1 MSYNSAQVEAIQT
14 GMADLARASCVKFR
28 PYVKG
33 DKDAVVIQ
41 GSRRGCFSQVG
52 YQGGYQV
59 MNLFRRHPVG
69 RGCFRHGTVVHE
81 LLHTLGF
88 YHMQSSPDR
97 DDYIDVLWENIIKPS
112 RHNFRKYNSL
122 AVSDFGVG
130 YDYDSVLHYSRKAFS
145 SNGLDTLIPKK
156 LGAVIGQRIGLSD
169 KDEQKLNIM
178 YCNANPD
185 LLIEDSS
192 DTPKKKVTIKL
203 MTAAESKPFEGHGL
217 GYQQGNI
224 VIIRLPRPEK
234 RQMQDLPQFPIFD
247 YFSKTTEEL
256 PQQAFVQGVGVR
268 KEVNPYSYESRDSS
282 DEEEYA
288 KSATAANPQEQYEF
302 KNLRAIKPDDEEDG
316 RNVEG
321 YDTQNDNITEDL
333 IRILSD
339 IENTHDNPLRL
350 PEEDDNSDPRM
361 RLIKESEENKFNSF
375 LVSPLIN
382 DNIKNINNYVINGP
396 SSADVN
402 QKLEHNKH
410 REFDGR
416 VPFLNQPLEI
426 SDSKSLTGQN
436 LPDNSIWYR
445 KDSTKPK
452 HANALGNYYPLADQE
467 QVNYSYFSKEF
478 PKFGKWF
485 NSDQLKRESYRDR
498 NPSTVE
504 YYR

>member
-14 GMADLARASCVKFR
+14 GMADLARVSCVKFR

-59 MNLFRRHPVG
+59 MNLFRRHPAG

-156 LGAVIGQRIGLSD
+156 LGAVIGQRKGLSD

-192 DTPKKKVTIKL
+192 DTPKKEVKIKL
-203 MTAAESKPFEGHGL
+203 MMAAESKPFEGHGL

-234 RQMQDLPQFPIFD
+234 RQMQDLPQFPVFD

-256 PQQAFVQGVGVR
+256 PRTAIVQGVGVR
-268 KEVNPYSYESRDSS
+268 KEVNPYTYESRDSL

-288 KSATAANPQEQYEF
+288 KSVTRANPQEQYDF
-302 KNLRAIKPDDEEDG
+302 KNLRTIRPNEEGKNEHDA
-316 RNVEG
+316 
-321 YDTQNDNITEDL
+321 QNDNISEDL

-339 IENTHDNPLRL
+339 IEKTYDNPLRL

-382 DNIKNINNYVINGP
+382 DNIKNLNNYVINGP

-402 QKLEHNKH
+402 QKLEHNKQ
-410 REFDGR
+410 REFDER
-416 VPFLNQPLEI
+416 VPFLNKPLEI
-426 SDSKSLTGQN
+426 SDSKRLTGQN
-436 LPDNSIWYR
+436 LLDNRIWYR
-445 KDSTKPK
+445 KDNTKPK
-452 HANALGNYYPLADQE
+452 HANALSNYYPLADQE
-467 QVNYSYFSKEF
+467 QENYSYFRKEV
-478 PKFGKWF
+478 PKFEKWY
-485 NSDQLKRESYRDR
+485 NSDQLKHESYRDR

>member
-1 MSYNSAQVEAIQT
+1 MKWPSYLVICHVCVLKCFAMSLNELEDFSNFLRETSQLDQNVKSNLPNDEIDEDELIQDNAWETSGKFEGDLILNEKQRRMILTNVAEGLARNGLTDSTKRWPNNEVIYFIQPDHFNSAQVEAIQT

-217 GYQQGNI
+217 GYQQVKRRKNCRSR
-224 VIIRLPRPEK
+224 RLFKELELEK
-234 RQMQDLPQFPIFD
+234 
-247 YFSKTTEEL
+247 K
-256 PQQAFVQGVGVR
+256 
-268 KEVNPYSYESRDSS
+268 
-282 DEEEYA
+282 
-288 KSATAANPQEQYEF
+288 
-302 KNLRAIKPDDEEDG
+302 
-316 RNVEG
+316 
-321 YDTQNDNITEDL
+321 
-333 IRILSD
+333 
-339 IENTHDNPLRL
+339 
-350 PEEDDNSDPRM
+350 
-361 RLIKESEENKFNSF
+361 
-375 LVSPLIN
+375 
-382 DNIKNINNYVINGP
+382 
-396 SSADVN
+396 
-402 QKLEHNKH
+402 
-410 REFDGR
+410 
-416 VPFLNQPLEI
+416 
-426 SDSKSLTGQN
+426 
-436 LPDNSIWYR
+436 
-445 KDSTKPK
+445 
-452 HANALGNYYPLADQE
+452 
-467 QVNYSYFSKEF
+467 
-478 PKFGKWF
+478 
-485 NSDQLKRESYRDR
+485 
-498 NPSTVE
+498 
-504 YYR
+504 